1 MTAWYVISI
10 ILFIIWVIVFLVG
23 TGIAINVLVQDAEFP
38 REEFQVFAAIMA
50 GALVFVVAH
59 WIVLLLIIP
68 AFFLYG
74 LFAGMKL
81 LVKRPW
87 KETV

>member
-23 TGIAINVLVQDAEFP
+23 TGIAINVFVQDAEFP
-38 REEFQVFAAIMA
+38 KEEYQIFSAIMA

-74 LFAGMKL
+74 LIAGLKL